1 MTTPDQLA
9 DDARDAALRINSD
22 NATTSKAMRAKA
34 TSLRFTADTI
44 LTHAA
49 ELETAADLHD
59 QRTTISVA
67 DLNDTIERIR
77 DL

>member
-1 MTTPDQLA
+1 MTPTELA

-34 TSLRFTADTI
+34 TSLRYLAQSI
-44 LTHAA
+44 ELHAT

-59 QRTTISVA
+59 QRTAVSVA
-67 DLNDTIERIR
+67 DLNDTIERVR